1 MFRVRLLIYCVGR
14 CRELHL
20 EPVDDNRWGSTMR
33 QVLRAFLLLVCI
45 APLPWAET
53 RAAEDKPF
61 VIGFSQATTTEPW
74 RLLFNKELRAE
85 AAKYP
90 EIELIVRDGQDDAR
104 NQIAD
109 VEEFI
114 EQRVDI
120 ILISPKVAGALT
132 PVVNRAFDMGIPII
146 VLDRDLANKRYT
158 QFIGGDNKLIGRTAG
173 KYAVSRLGGAGKAS
187 GNIVEI
193 WGGMKSTPAQ
203 DRHEGFAEAIREEP
217 GIRSLPVA
225 EDGDWKQ
232 DLAYEIMADTLERF
246 DKIDL
251 VYAHNDPMAYGAYLA
266 AKDAGREKAIMFLG
280 IDGIPA
286 EGVRWVHEG
295 VLTATFLYMTPG
307 AEGIR
312 QAIKLLRG
320 EEIQPRVTL
329 PTMTIDRLNAEQILL
344 YRGLINRKEKDRTEK
359 HSKPVDERAS
369 ILASRSGD
377 IR

>member
-1 MFRVRLLIYCVGR
+1 
-14 CRELHL
+14 
-20 EPVDDNRWGSTMR
+20 MR
-33 QVLRAFLLLVCI
+33 QVLRVFLFLACI
-45 APLPWAET
+45 ALFPWAET

-90 EIELIVRDGQDDAR
+90 EIELIVRDGQDDAEK
-104 NQIAD
+104 QLA
-109 VEEFI
+109 VVQEFI
-114 EQRVDI
+114 EERVDI

-132 PVVNRAFDMGIPII
+132 PVVNKAFDMGIPII

-203 DRHEGFAEAIREEP
+203 DRHEGFVEVIYEEP
-217 GIRSLPVA
+217 GIRFLDVA
-225 EDGDWKQ
+225 GDGDWKQ
-232 DLAYEIMADTLERF
+232 DLGYEIMADALERF
-246 DKIDL
+246 KEIDL

-266 AKDAGREKAIMFLG
+266 AKDVGREKSIAFLG

-286 EGVRWVHEG
+286 EGVKWVHEG

-312 QAIKLLRG
+312 QAIRLLRG
-320 EEIQPRVTL
+320 EKIQPRVTL
-329 PTMTIDRLNAEQILL
+329 PTMTIDRSNAKQILL
-344 YRGLINRKEKDRTEK
+344 FHGLLDNNENDRTEK
-359 HSKPVDERAS
+359 RPNQLAERAPMP
-369 ILASRSGD
+369 ASPSGGV
-377 IR
+377 R